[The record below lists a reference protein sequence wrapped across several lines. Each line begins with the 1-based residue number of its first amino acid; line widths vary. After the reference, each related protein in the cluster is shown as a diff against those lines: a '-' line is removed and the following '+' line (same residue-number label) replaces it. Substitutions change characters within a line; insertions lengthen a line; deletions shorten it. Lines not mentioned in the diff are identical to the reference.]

1 MKAAQINKYGGNE
14 VWEINQNAPK
24 PSPSSEQILVKVNSA
39 SINPID
45 LKIRAG
51 YLKKMAPLQFP
62 ATLGGDFSGIIVA
75 LGERVSDFKTG
86 EEVYG
91 QAIILNGGSGSFAQH
106 LVANVANLAHKPKK
120 ANFEEAG
127 ALPLAGT
134 SALQALK
141 DHIKLQS
148 GQKILIHGGAGGIG
162 HIAVQLAKSLG
173 AYVTTTVNTPHIN
186 FVKNLGVDQVID
198 YKNQNFE
205 EILKDFD
212 AVFDT
217 VGGETLNKSFAVVKN
232 GGIIVSMLEQPNQE
246 LAEKYGVT
254 ALGQG
259 TNTNTPHLIQLAQ
272 LVDSGKIKVHID
284 KTFELSEIKEACDY
298 QEKSHPRG
306 KVVIKIN

>member
-14 VWEINQNAPK
+14 VWEINQNTPK
-24 PSPSSEQILVKVNSA
+24 PFPSNEQILVEVRTA

-51 YLKKMAPLQFP
+51 FLKERAPLQFP
-62 ATLGGDFSGIIVA
+62 ATLGGDFSGTIVD
-75 LGERVSDFKTG
+75 LGEGVSDFKTG
-86 EEVYG
+86 DEVYG
-91 QAIILNGGSGSFAQH
+91 QATILNGGSGSFAQF
-106 LVANVANLAHKPKK
+106 LVANAASLALKPKK

-127 ALPLAGT
+127 ALPLAGS
-134 SALQALK
+134 SAVQALI
-141 DHIKLQS
+141 DHINLQN

-162 HIAVQLAKSLG
+162 HIAIQVAKSLG
-173 AYVTTTVNTPHIN
+173 AYVATTVSALNMD
-186 FVKNLGVDQVID
+186 FVKSLGADQVID

-205 EILKDFD
+205 DILKNFD

-217 VGGETLNKSFAVVKN
+217 VGGETLNKSFAVVKK
-232 GGIIVSMLEQPNQE
+232 GGTIVSMLGQPNQE

-259 TNTNTPHLIQLAQ
+259 TNTNTPHLIQLAE

-284 KTFELSEIKEACDY
+284 KIFPISEIKEACDY
-298 QEKSHPRG
+298 KEKNHPRG